1 MLTREEIIEILE
13 DIIILAEVNNL
24 VGDLASGLEPVFR
37 KVYNKGFK
45 DGAGDL
51 PF

>member
-13 DIIILAEVNNL
+13 DIIILAEANNL